1 MAPPR
6 ALEGARTSAAEGP
19 RPPLRE
25 ARVSRV
31 VIMSGASAPA
41 ASASAILARR
51 AAPRM
56 ARRGGTPRRAVAP
69 PLLASRCRVAAVAP
83 LRRAASAFAPRAAA
97 APPHRATVNASAS
110 PVEYPL
116 DSGGAGW
123 DAVDLHAR
131 AGLAWSFTTPSST
144 DGRKIVKAACEAR
157 GVSLKGSSNFRK
169 EDWESVAE
177 QADVRLL
184 DTFSTLP
191 GMRGFRACWA
201 DHGVALLYVPGVRR
215 FYTVADVA
223 AGVADEKAKKDAAGV
238 IAALEALCRVRPG
251 FAEAYAIA
259 TDPAKAAAAAERA
272 SADPTD
278 GAAARASSASSR
290 AASPAPAAYDDPQTS
305 VARWC
310 VGRGVDAATLY
321 GEFGVGFDF
330 HGPAGSV
337 SMSIIAAAAAA
348 AGDALPED
356 VDRTWA
362 KSEWVEAMEALGVT
376 YRSTHAPLA
385 SLGRS
390 WKVCWVADA
399 VDVGCP
405 AVTIWAP
412 ERNAYYTLGSLAAA
426 AADAPAPVEAAIR
439 AVVGVAKSTPAP
451 QGLKAALTRDADFL
465 TLLGRKPTDANAQV
479 SVGTTGGTDAARA
492 ADEAAGIGVGIG
504 VGVAS
509 ESAAEEKEEVEE
521 MVVVEDDADV
531 EEDDFAATAEPS
543 SSASSSSD
551 EDFFRPAPPLDDFE
565 WADSREGLRRRPARD
580 ASDVSDDVAE
590 WVAEDM
596 ATAPMTA
603 PGFEDVPGM
612 EGFVADERV
621 TGQGEFFSR
630 SAGYLSF
637 VDGSWSSEDLA
648 REMGMD
654 AGRERYDDPPVTPRD
669 FPDLSRQSA
678 GDAEL
683 VATLDDDEDFKE
695 LVPRGLPRA
704 FEMYHP
710 LRLHGCDYLVA
721 RTNDGRLDFREVML
735 ARRRDDGH
743 FDGEAV
749 RVDTSAFADAPPA
762 YYHEVAWTEREI
774 LKEEKH
780 NPDGGPTDYDTLVE
794 RTTRVYLVQA
804 ETPFDD
810 ENAYNRKLDFT
821 KPVAVLDV
829 GGACRRTEVRGA
841 KEHPDGVLVIRD
853 GEMFVEAA
861 EALPNWEATCHAWEV
876 ERELRAKE
884 LAGPELHDDFLKEVA
899 DEYVPDDTP
908 EVDNF

>member
-272 SADPTD
+272 SADATD
-278 GAAARASSASSR
+278 GAASRASSASSR

-310 VGRGVDAATLY
+310 VGQGVDAATLY

-531 EEDDFAATAEPS
+531 EEDEFAATAEPS